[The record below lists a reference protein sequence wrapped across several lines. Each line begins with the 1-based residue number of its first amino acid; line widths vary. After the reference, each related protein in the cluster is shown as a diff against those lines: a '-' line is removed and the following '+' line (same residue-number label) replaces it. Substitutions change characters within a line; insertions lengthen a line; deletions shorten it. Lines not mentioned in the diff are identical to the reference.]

1 MDDRRQHFLSPV
13 VGFLLS
19 ILSLYS
25 TPAWTLPLAE
35 KIIAVQPSKKA
46 ISLNLKEVKIRD
58 ALQLLAE
65 WSGFNLIIDEKI
77 QGKLSI
83 RLNNVPWE
91 EALALILNTQ
101 NLVKKPID
109 KGWFILSK
117 ESELKRQEVSHALA
131 AKQMELSELSTKLIP
146 VYYCKATDV
155 AELLMAKKNSFLSP
169 RGSLSIDKRHN
180 CLWVQDTPSALQKIE
195 AAIRTLDKPIKQV
208 SIEARIVSLDKDK
221 GSELGARLRFK
232 PVTLNIEPTFNAS
245 PTSKNSKLNSLN
257 MDLPLMSA
265 TNRLDGGN
273 STQFRLGRLGANIFL
288 DLELTALENEGGA
301 QVISAPHLT
310 VEDQQTALIE
320 TGASIPYQE
329 KTASG
334 ATNVNFKKAVLSL
347 KVIPRIMP
355 DQHLFLELEVNQD
368 QPTAIRVLDMPA
380 IHTRRIKTKVFINN
394 GETIVLGGI
403 YENFHSQS
411 VERVPF
417 LGSLPILGRLFSN
430 HKSVDKR
437 NELLIFVTPTILNEV
452 GHPSRKSVSAH
463 KS

>member
-1 MDDRRQHFLSPV
+1 MDYRKQHFV
-13 VGFLLS
+13 YQVAGFLMSIISLS
-19 ILSLYS
+19 S
-25 TPAWTLPLAE
+25 TPALTLPLSE
-35 KIIAVQPSKKA
+35 KVISVKQANKS
-46 ISLNLKEVKIRD
+46 ISLNLKEVNIRD

-65 WSGFNLIIDEKI
+65 WSDFNLIIDEKI

-91 EALALILNTQ
+91 EALALILKPQ
-101 NLVKKPID
+101 NLVKEPID
-109 KGWFILSK
+109 RGWFILSR
-117 ESELKRQEVSHALA
+117 ESELKRKEVSRVLE

-146 VYYCKATDV
+146 VYYCKAADV
-155 AELLMAKKNSFLSP
+155 AELLMTKKNGFFSP

-180 CLWVQDTPSALQKIE
+180 CLWIQDTPSALQKIE
-195 AAIRTLDKPIKQV
+195 AAVRTLDKPIKQV

-221 GSELGARLRFK
+221 GRELGARLRFK
-232 PVTLNIEPTFNAS
+232 PVVVPVVNSSFTP
-245 PTSKNSKLNSLN
+245 KNSKLSSLN
-257 MDLPLMSA
+257 MDLPLMGS
-265 TNRLDGGN
+265 TNLLDGAN

-329 KTASG
+329 KTSSG

-417 LGSLPILGRLFSN
+417 LGSLPVLGHFFSN
-430 HKSVDKR
+430 RKSVDKR
-437 NELLIFVTPTILNEV
+437 NELLIFVTPTILNET
-452 GHPSRKSVSAH
+452 GHSSRELAPAPKP
-463 KS
+463 